1 MILHI
6 FFYYNSHNSAQNS
19 PNSKIMVHKVINY
32 ISCTQKL
39 ASPGARCPWYIFVAR
54 AGRLAQEQL
63 FCLNFFSGLH
73 GHVVQLWFLLLSK
86 YEHKEFLK
94 SAGVFNASISNFC
107 SVSWL
112 TWFNLRIILAMWFLE
127 SILGGPQKLFLWSP
141 SPKSQSQ
148 DLKDLGW
155 HNNYMGHH
163 HISGCAK
170 HISGCA
176 IHP

>member
-86 YEHKEFLK
+86 YEHKGFLK
-94 SAGVFNASISNFC
+94 STGGFNASISDFC
-107 SVSWL
+107 SILVFSDNNIWCKDNFKIL
-112 TWFNLRIILAMWFLE
+112 TMWFLE
-127 SILGGPQKLFLWSP
+127 RILGSPQKFVFGSDRSP
-141 SPKSQSQ
+141 RCQ
-148 DLKDLGW
+148 DVV
-155 HNNYMGHH
+155 
-163 HISGCAK
+163 CA
-170 HISGCA
+170 CVRVC
-176 IHP
+176 